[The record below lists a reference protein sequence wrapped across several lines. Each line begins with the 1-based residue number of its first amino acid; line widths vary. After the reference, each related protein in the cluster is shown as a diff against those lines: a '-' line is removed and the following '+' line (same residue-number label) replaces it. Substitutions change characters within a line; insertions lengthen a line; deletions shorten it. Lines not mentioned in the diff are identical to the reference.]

1 MLSKFNT
8 KVFTPGLI
16 AILVLVASFTL
27 PQYSKALPASAEM
40 ICAAQAICYPTVSL
54 VDESGTVIEPASGHV
69 DLHARIL
76 SKIKVKAQGRKDHA
90 DPTTNHLLQPSAAIT
105 NTYSVTNWP
114 GMTKPAYYLFLFR
127 YTLF

>member
-1 MLSKFNT
+1 MLSRFST

-16 AILVLVASFTL
+16 AILVLVGSFTL
-27 PQYSKALPASAEM
+27 PQYAKALPASAEVTLLE
-40 ICAAQAICYPTVSL
+40 QAICYSSASIA
-54 VDESGTVIEPASGHV
+54 DESGTVIEHASGHV

-90 DPTTNHLLQPSAAIT
+90 TPTTNHLLQPSANIT
-105 NTYSVTNWP
+105 NTYSVANWP

>member
-1 MLSKFNT
+1 MLSRFNT
-8 KVFTPGLI
+8 KVLTPGLI

-27 PQYSKALPASAEM
+27 PQYAKALPASAE
-40 ICAAQAICYPTVSL
+40 IIGVEQAVCYPSVSI
-54 VDESGTVIEPASGHV
+54 VNESGTVIEPASGHV

-90 DPTTNHLLQPSAAIT
+90 APTTNHLLLPSANIT